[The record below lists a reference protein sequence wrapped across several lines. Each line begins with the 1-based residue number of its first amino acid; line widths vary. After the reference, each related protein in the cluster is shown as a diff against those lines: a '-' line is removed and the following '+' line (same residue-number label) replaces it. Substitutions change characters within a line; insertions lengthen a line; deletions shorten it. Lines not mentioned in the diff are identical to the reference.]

1 MSEPAQGGK
10 SERRTTGRHA
20 RSMKVPCSAKR
31 ILQEGPWEAL
41 VISLSVSQVRLLAGQ
56 PLQPGAF
63 VSVDLP
69 DRQNRAKERL
79 VRLTV
84 VRPRARG
91 TGWSYTG
98 SFVKPLGED
107 EVARLLPRMPLAA
120 PTGRR
125 QTRVPGAHGLATRFR
140 RVIVTEDGP
149 WLVTMQN
156 VSRTGIG
163 FTADRAFEPG
173 MHLKVELPGI
183 RRKRLRPRLVRV
195 LHAKPLPGGAE
206 WQMGGIFLRDL
217 NEDELRALL

>member
-1 MSEPAQGGK
+1 MPNTKGGK
-10 SERRTTGRHA
+10 NERRSTGRHA

-31 ILQEGPWEAL
+31 IIEEGPWESL
-41 VISLSVSQVRLLAGQ
+41 VIGISATQIRLLAGQ
-56 PLQPGAF
+56 PLQPGQF

-69 DRQNRAKERL
+69 NRQNRAKPHL

-84 VRPRARG
+84 VRARAKG

-98 SFVKPLGED
+98 SFVKPLSEED
-107 EVARLLPRMPLAA
+107 AARLLPLMPLPA
-120 PTGRR
+120 PTGRKM
-125 QTRVPGAHGLATRFR
+125 TRVPGVKGIATRFR
-140 RVIVTEDGP
+140 RVIVMEDGP
-149 WLVTMQN
+149 WLVTMVN
-156 VSRTGIG
+156 VSRTGMG

-195 LHAKPLPGGAE
+195 LHAKPLASGEE
-206 WQMGGIFLRDL
+206 WQMGGTFLRDL